1 MRINIIVVLLLVTL
15 FSLVSLTS
23 GISCNNPER
32 YSGRNVCDHS
42 GKIIISLFTT
52 YSRMLLLGDYCGE
65 CVSFVKKCTGDRRAT
80 SQWRQGKRVR
90 TTRVPYGAAI
100 ATFPNGKY
108 SGHAA
113 IYISQDS
120 VGIQV
125 WDQWRGHT
133 VSKRTIRWNGTGLS
147 NNGDSFYV
155 IN

>member
-42 GKIIISLFTT
+42 
-52 YSRMLLLGDYCGE
+52 GDYCGE